1 MAVDTTRS
9 AMWFAGCLAEF
20 PAPTGH
26 APTLVAVEAETIERF
41 RAGDPDAVRAVY
53 REYGRLVY
61 SVAHRALGNREL
73 AEDAAQQTF
82 VQAWRAARSFDP
94 GRELGPWLATIA
106 RRVAIDIHR
115 REQRREHDRIDDAG
129 PTESALIAEPPDIER
144 SFETWELRRALDDL
158 PSDERELVELNHLQG
173 LTHAEIAERLGVPLG
188 TIKSRSFRAHRRLA
202 ARLGHLRE
210 NTGREPNEPT
220 GRTDG

>member
-1 MAVDTTRS
+1 
-9 AMWFAGCLAEF
+9 MWFAGCLAEF

-41 RAGDPDAVRAVY
+41 RDGDPDAVRAVY

-94 GRELGPWLATIA
+94 GRELGP
-106 RRVAIDIHR
+106 
-115 REQRREHDRIDDAG
+115 
-129 PTESALIAEPPDIER
+129 
-144 SFETWELRRALDDL
+144 
-158 PSDERELVELNHLQG
+158 
-173 LTHAEIAERLGVPLG
+173 
-188 TIKSRSFRAHRRLA
+188 
-202 ARLGHLRE
+202 
-210 NTGREPNEPT
+210 
-220 GRTDG
+220 